1 MVSFFPG
8 PSGYSLY
15 CVKNEVP
22 YRPPAGSRCLMHHT
36 FSRTFPI
43 SLPVISWQ
51 TPTPS
56 NTPLTQLHTY
66 EPAVLLQSSF
76 TGQLNWLVWHV
87 YVCRKERLSYEWQ
100 GKSVQG
106 GQLGQPSKVIL
117 SCFEFSLP
125 RWLVMNSRSILSIS
139 SYNQYKT
146 KNNRVLIHEVT
157 LNCLVCLTYPFHSCY
172 R

>member
-1 MVSFFPG
+1 MVSFFSG

-56 NTPLTQLHTY
+56 NTADTIAY
-66 EPAVLLQSSF
+66 IWARGVIAVLVHRAVE
-76 TGQLNWLVWHV
+76 LVGLTLV

-100 GKSVQG
+100 GKSAQG

-146 KNNRVLIHEVT
+146 KNNRVLIHKVT